1 MPSVAEV
8 DAGVAE
14 AYLEVRVPGPQAWLG
29 RAWRAASS
37 GGQKLVVSLVG
48 MHSASVS
55 LALLPRDFRRIGGS
69 RLVPVGVAC
78 GLARPRGVPCRPAA
92 VVYRTDVRD
101 GLGPLG
107 ARRSLVA
114 PAGHVV
120 RWACGRDG
128 RPPESYAP
136 FRRIDPGVLA
146 VVLGLLRLGPRDGFV
161 DFGCGDGAVVEAAGA
176 QAGFVVGVEL
186 DPDLALRA
194 SARLHAASAA
204 GRLLGGW
211 RILHEPI
218 GWTRPAG
225 MTAGLA
231 HLLPFAAV
239 SVGGWLARSV
249 PPGFRLVTVGGWD
262 APSGFGR
269 RTARVDAVDAA
280 GFPRAVE
287 LWTFGT
293 DGRVGEA

>member
-1 MPSVAEV
+1 M
-8 DAGVAE
+8 
-14 AYLEVRVPGPQAWLG
+14 
-29 RAWRAASS
+29 
-37 GGQKLVVSLVG
+37 
-48 MHSASVS
+48 
-55 LALLPRDFRRIGGS
+55 
-69 RLVPVGVAC
+69 
-78 GLARPRGVPCRPAA
+78 
-92 VVYRTDVRD
+92 
-101 GLGPLG
+101 
-107 ARRSLVA
+107 A
-114 PAGHVV
+114 PAGHLV

-128 RPPESYAP
+128 RPPQSYAP

-194 SARLHAASAA
+194 CARLHAASAA

-218 GWTRPAG
+218 GWTRPTG

-239 SVGGWLARSV
+239 SVGRWLACSA
-249 PPGFRLVTVGGWD
+249 PPGFRLVTVGGWEP
-262 APSGFGR
+262 PSGFGR

-293 DGRVGEA
+293 GGREGEA